1 MVTLIQKY
9 VIDRK
14 ERFIMIEINKEQ
26 MLKIDGGTSISGSM
40 LNAVYKTIS
49 LIYSIGES
57 LGSYIRRAVEKKMCD
72 I

>member
-1 MVTLIQKY
+1 MREIK
-9 VIDRK
+9 K
-14 ERFIMIEINKEQ
+14 EE
-26 MLKIDGGTSISGSM
+26 MLKIEGGTSITGSM
-40 LNAVYKTIS
+40 LNAIYKTIG